1 VVVVLLPDRK
11 RDTNLP
17 TEPGSLY
24 PVSLA
29 LANVG
34 VGIGLSLIGALFF
47 AVLLWGS
54 ATLVLAAM
62 VPSVNRTLTR
72 RGYAT
77 D

>member
-1 VVVVLLPDRK
+1 MLLPEREGNM
-11 RDTNLP
+11 NLP
-17 TEPGSLY
+17 TEPGGLY

-34 VGIGLSLIGALFF
+34 VGIGLSLIGAFFF

-62 VPSVNRTLTR
+62 FPSVNRTLTR

>member
-1 VVVVLLPDRK
+1 M
-11 RDTNLP
+11 NLP
-17 TEPGSLY
+17 IEPRGLY

-34 VGIGLSLIGALFF
+34 VGIGLHLVGALFF

-54 ATLVLAAM
+54 ATLILAAM
-62 VPSVNRTLTR
+62 VPSVNQTLSR